1 LDRESRAKGRA
12 GRINVKFYSSLAFA
26 AMLLTGTAI
35 AHAQNL
41 PAYMAPISGVTTTTP
56 GDIAT
61 KDMLALNTG
70 MFELYGDAGKIF
82 QANILAKHPVILGLF
97 SGAGGRFTLYRPGM
111 PPLDA
116 PQVPV
121 VYQLLKSV
129 GHSTMALAEVVGPY
143 LDNPDNKSWRGSML
157 AYRSRMQSALDG
169 LDATPM
175 QPEWRDNNRTIL
187 QNNIAFMDDCI
198 AKGVITFA
206 SLEAFGKK
214 QAPYLAKNV
223 AWAAQT
229 QVNHWMTVLAGWKTM
244 LGADWDK
251 AYAASNTIYVA
262 RQNNVLFSVL
272 AQFFPPEAVN
282 DRLLLIE
289 TVSFTTTQA
298 DMLDSLTRIIA
309 DRSVG
314 SLFFGNYHLMDYE
327 LMGGDA
333 RAAIVAE
340 SGKRGMTPFL
350 PPVVPFGSH
359 QWPTLVTP
367 GEGPASIADLK

>member
-1 LDRESRAKGRA
+1 M
-12 GRINVKFYSSLAFA
+12 KFYSGLAAFGLLLNA
-26 AMLLTGTAI
+26 AAG

-41 PAYMAPISGVTTTTP
+41 PPYMAPISGVATTTP
-56 GDIAT
+56 ADIAT
-61 KDMLALNTG
+61 KDVLALNTG
-70 MFELYGDAGKIF
+70 MFELYGDAAKVF
-82 QANILAKHPVILGLF
+82 QANILSKHPVILGLF
-97 SGAGGRFTLYRPGM
+97 SGAGGKFTLYRPGM

-143 LDNPDNKSWRGSML
+143 LDNPANTSWRGSML

-175 QPEWRDNNRTIL
+175 PAEWRDNNRTIL
-187 QNNIAFMDDCI
+187 HNNIAFMDECI
-198 AKGVITFA
+198 AKGTIRFA
-206 SLEAFGKK
+206 TLETFGKQ

-229 QVNHWMTVLAGWKTM
+229 QVDHWMTVLAGWKTM

-251 AYAASNTIYVA
+251 TYAASNTIYVA

-272 AQFFPPEAVN
+272 AQFFPPDAVN

-333 RAAIVAE
+333 RAAIIAE
-340 SGKRGMTPFL
+340 SAKRGMTPFL
-350 PPVVPFGSH
+350 PPAVPFGSH

-367 GEGPASIADLK
+367 GPGPASIADLNK

>member
-1 LDRESRAKGRA
+1 M
-12 GRINVKFYSSLAFA
+12 KFHSSLAVV
-26 AMLLTGTAI
+26 AMLLTSTAI
-35 AHAQNL
+35 AHAQSL

-97 SGAGGRFTLYRPGM
+97 SGSGGRFTLYRPGM

-116 PQVPV
+116 PQVPM

-169 LDATPM
+169 LDATPI
-175 QPEWRDNNRTIL
+175 QPEWRDNNRIIL
-187 QNNIAFMDDCI
+187 QNNIAFMDDCT
-198 AKGVITFA
+198 AKGVISFA
-206 SLEAFGKK
+206 ALEAFSKK

-229 QVNHWMTVLAGWKTM
+229 QVGHWMNVLADWKTM

-272 AQFFPPEAVN
+272 AQFFPPDAVN

-367 GEGPASIADLK
+367 GSGPASIADLK